1 VLSTLWRN
9 IAGLEGCW
17 VTGGGWVVGRSRE
30 GDGEGERER
39 EVGDAGSGTVVGGKT
54 DGVGVEE

>member
-1 VLSTLWRN
+1 
-9 IAGLEGCW
+9 
-17 VTGGGWVVGRSRE
+17 VVGRSRE
-30 GDGEGERER
+30 GDSEGERER